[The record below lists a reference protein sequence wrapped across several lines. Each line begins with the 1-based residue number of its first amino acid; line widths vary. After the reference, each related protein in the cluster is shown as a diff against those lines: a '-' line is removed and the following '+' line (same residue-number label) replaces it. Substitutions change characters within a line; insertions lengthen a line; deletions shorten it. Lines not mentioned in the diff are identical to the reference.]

1 MYFYNQNDK
10 LYQALIVDSEISEGE
25 YRYKVHYKGWN
36 KRRDEILPER
46 KIIKQIF
53 ECPSEVK

>member
-1 MYFYNQNDK
+1 M
-10 LYQALIVDSEISEGE
+10 DSEISEGE

-53 ECPSEVK
+53 ECPREVK